1 MNQIPSNVIARN
13 QPGQHTG
20 LIDESG
26 RGQTSPI
33 YCTCPWTPMSK
44 CLKCNRPVQSGRNRT
59 FGQCCQHKS
68 LPKISHMLAK
78 CWVPPN
84 YLVGQMR
91 ISTQFQ
97 GTSFHLIQRIHRIN
111 VHCEH
116 LPHHGNQ
123 HQSTNEATFYLSV
136 SVNSFVDDERFSLS
150 LHEVGNEV
158 IPTSSDPFSI
168 CRQIMQTIQF
178 TSSANLKSPWISML
192 NQQNQSVVINH
203 CCSLSM
209 YIHDRCVSTT

>member
-1 MNQIPSNVIARN
+1 
-13 QPGQHTG
+13 
-20 LIDESG
+20 
-26 RGQTSPI
+26 
-33 YCTCPWTPMSK
+33 
-44 CLKCNRPVQSGRNRT
+44 
-59 FGQCCQHKS
+59 
-68 LPKISHMLAK
+68 MLAK

-116 LPHHGNQ
+116 LPHHRNQ
-123 HQSTNEATFYLSV
+123 HQSKNEATFYLSV

-168 CRQIMQTIQF
+168 RRHITQTIQF
-178 TSSANLKSPWISML
+178 TSSTNLKSPWISMV
-192 NQQNQSVVINH
+192 NQQYINLW
-203 CCSLSM
+203 SS
-209 YIHDRCVSTT
+209 ITAAR